1 MLCCPGPAALRCAPL
16 VSSLCKLTKRCIV
29 PMSSS
34 GKHRGNE
41 AGKQA
46 LLYPVVAQESTVH
59 GMNTLPFAERSE
71 GRDLLGN

>member
-1 MLCCPGPAALRCAPL
+1 
-16 VSSLCKLTKRCIV
+16 
-29 PMSSS
+29 MSSS

-59 GMNTLPFAERSE
+59 GMNTLLFAERSE